1 MGNRDNYCRRETKLE
16 HMTNR
21 EFTLTQKGKAIS
33 LFYIK
38 LWEDYDFNPNE
49 PMTDTYIQDLCY
61 EAGLSREGT
70 LELIDD
76 LVGMGI
82 IK

>member
-1 MGNRDNYCRRETKLE
+1 MKY
-16 HMTNR
+16 R

-38 LWEDYDFNPNE
+38 LWEDHNFKPNE
-49 PMTDTYIQDLCY
+49 PMTDTYIQEICY
-61 EAGLSREGT
+61 EAGLSKEGT

>member
-1 MGNRDNYCRRETKLE
+1 
-16 HMTNR
+16 MTNR

-61 EAGLSREGT
+61 EAGLSKEGT
-70 LELIDD
+70 LELIDE

>member
-1 MGNRDNYCRRETKLE
+1 MTK
-16 HMTNR
+16 R
-21 EFTLTQKGKAIS
+21 EFTLTQKGKSIS

-38 LWEDYDFNPNE
+38 LWEDHNFKPNE
-49 PMTDTYIQDLCY
+49 PMTDTYIQEICY
-61 EAGLSREGT
+61 EAGLSKEGT

-82 IK
+82 IR